1 MGNTG
6 QTLSNK
12 TDELVGVFHQIDEK
26 VNGMRSSIKSN
37 PETLM
42 DKLMKFALPSI
53 AGLLMGKLFQSFW
66 SRLIS
71 KRNGGIETSETDQES
86 ATTGLLFAVLSAVVT
101 TLASGLIQRASQ
113 TLIDRR
119 HRQ

>member
-1 MGNTG
+1 M
-6 QTLSNK
+6 
-12 TDELVGVFHQIDEK
+12 
-26 VNGMRSSIKSN
+26 
-37 PETLM
+37 
-42 DKLMKFALPSI
+42 
-53 AGLLMGKLFQSFW
+53 
-66 SRLIS
+66 S